1 MKLQMKEDVMEL
13 DDFVVVEVDFVEQW
27 WLEFE

>member
-1 MKLQMKEDVMEL
+1 MKLQMKEDVKEL

>member
-1 MKLQMKEDVMEL
+1 MKLQMKKDVMEL